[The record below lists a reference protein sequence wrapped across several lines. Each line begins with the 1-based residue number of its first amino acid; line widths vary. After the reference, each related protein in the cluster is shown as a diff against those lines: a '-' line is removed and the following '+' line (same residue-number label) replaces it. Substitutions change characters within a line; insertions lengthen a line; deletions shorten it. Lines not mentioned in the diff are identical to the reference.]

1 MIKLTPDGLC
11 NLKKNQSAQTNEY
24 IYNCLRLKILAVL
37 KRYNF
42 GGNGFFIDQLY
53 LVTLKCLY
61 QKRIKTSVCGI
72 LNKTDVLPRG
82 RDKWARYFEI
92 SDTQ

>member
-1 MIKLTPDGLC
+1 MSIE
-11 NLKKNQSAQTNEY
+11 TNHVT
-24 IYNCLRLKILAVL
+24 YNCLRLKILAVL

-72 LNKTDVLPRG
+72 LNKSDVLPRG
-82 RDKWARYFEI
+82 RDKWTRYFEI

>member
-1 MIKLTPDGLC
+1 MASLL
-11 NLKKNQSAQTNEY
+11 
-24 IYNCLRLKILAVL
+24 
-37 KRYNF
+37 
-42 GGNGFFIDQLY
+42 DQLY

-72 LNKTDVLPRG
+72 LNKSDVLPRG
-82 RDKWARYFEI
+82 RDKWERYFEI